1 MELLLRTKEFILES
15 RRVLR
20 VTRKPDSDELRTI
33 VKVSG
38 AGIILIGLIGFLLQL
53 ASQTLIPK

>member
-1 MELLLRTKEFILES
+1 MAFLVKVKEFTTES

-20 VTRKPDSDELRTI
+20 VTKKPSGEEFRTI

-38 AGIILIGLIGFLLQL
+38 AGIVLIGVVGFLVQMVK
-53 ASQTLIPK
+53 QFIVR

>member
-38 AGIILIGLIGFLLQL
+38 AGIMLIGLIGFLLQL

>member
-1 MELLLRTKEFILES
+1 MELLKRVKQFIIES

-20 VTRKPDSDELRTI
+20 VTRKPTKAEFQTI

-38 AGIILIGLIGFLLQL
+38 AGILLIGLIGFLLQMIK
-53 ASQTLIPK
+53 QTLL